1 MKIDPAKHKP
11 SWRVQRGCRVEW
23 AVDRKSGSGVVK
35 QVISNQIDEFGKSPS
50 EVIIIDDDTKEEMV
64 IALRNIRILKG

>member
-1 MKIDPAKHKP
+1 MKIDPSKHKP

-23 AVDRKSGSGVVK
+23 FVDRKSGSGVVK
-35 QVISNQIDEFGKSPS
+35 RVVSHQMGEFGKSPS
-50 EVIIIDDDTKEEMV
+50 EVVVTDDETKEEIV